1 MTTNRQR
8 SSTGRRLGATGLALA
23 FGAASLLA
31 ACGDDS
37 GDKDPGSTGDN
48 HTEVDGSEAG
58 DTGGSSSTSVLAPT
72 GGSEGGATQGNQ
84 VAPGETTTVPGQGS
98 QTTGG

>member
-1 MTTNRQR
+1 MTTDQPR
-8 SSTGRRLGATGLALA
+8 SSTGRRLGAMGLALVFA
-23 FGAASLLA
+23 AASCLA

-37 GDKDPGSTGDN
+37 GKDPGSTGGD

-58 DTGGSSSTSVLAPT
+58 DTGGSSSTSMLAPT

-84 VAPGETTTVPGQGS
+84 VTPGQSTTVPDPRS
-98 QTTGG
+98 PSTGG